1 MDDKAFTAFVKTN
14 AVRMDLET
22 LQWMKAAAELQRR
35 HDEIAEAKKAGKIE
49 VASRLER
56 RYEGAIVAVRL

>member
-1 MDDKAFTAFVKTN
+1 
-14 AVRMDLET
+14 
-22 LQWMKAAAELQRR
+22 MKAAAELQKR